1 MGRTLNKLTM
11 TQVRSNKKVGKLSDG
26 GGLYMRTRDSGTKTW
41 IFISKQ
47 SGRNRQLQL
56 GKVGIMTLGEAR
68 EAASRMREKVERGES
83 LEPKREINY
92 DVTFKEC
99 VTAFLD
105 TKSVGWQNEK
115 HIGQW
120 YSTLDTYA
128 KPIHRLQVSEISTKD
143 IFHILNPIWMTKH
156 ETASRLRGRIEAVLD
171 YGKAMGWREGDNPAQ
186 WRGALKPLLP
196 HFSKARNV
204 KHHAALE
211 YTRVADFVKE
221 LYNREATVALLLEF
235 IILTACRSGEARF
248 SKWEEVDFDNR
259 VWVIPAERMKMG
271 KEHTVPLSDRA
282 YEILWNL
289 SKLQFGNYIFSHPT
303 KRDAFSVNATRMLI
317 QRIHGYPKMTTHGFR
332 STFRDWAGD
341 ETLHQRETI
350 ESALA
355 HSLKDRAEAAY
366 RRSTALAKRRALM
379 QDWADYTQGI
389 ESPEWRAKPKI
400 KTAPQVSKPLVSAQH
415 QQAKVTT
422 LEDVMSELQEAQF
435 GTEPIVSDEEEDMS
449 FVRLMTG

>member
-1 MGRTLNKLTM
+1 
-11 TQVRSNKKVGKLSDG
+11 
-26 GGLYMRTRDSGTKTW
+26 MRTRDSGSKTW

-68 EAASRMREKVERGES
+68 EEAARMREKVERGES

-92 DVTFKEC
+92 DLTFKEC
-99 VTAFLD
+99 MTAFLD
-105 TKSVGWQNEK
+105 TKTVGWQNEK
-115 HIGQW
+115 HIAQW
-120 YSTLDTYA
+120 FSTLDTYA
-128 KPIHRLQVSEISTKD
+128 KPIHGL
-143 IFHILNPIWMTKH
+143 
-156 ETASRLRGRIEAVLD
+156 
-171 YGKAMGWREGDNPAQ
+171 
-186 WRGALKPLLP
+186 RGALKPLLP

-211 YTRVADFVKE
+211 YTLVAGFVKE
-221 LYNREATVALLLEF
+221 LHNRKATVALLLEF

-248 SKWEEVDFDNR
+248 AKWEEVDFDNR

-271 KEHTVPLSDRA
+271 KEHTVPLSERA
-282 YEILWNL
+282 YEIIWNL

-355 HSLKDRAEAAY
+355 HSLKDIAEAAY
-366 RRSTALAKRRALM
+366 RRSTVLAKQRALI
-379 QDWADYTQGI
+379 QDWADYTQGV
-389 ESPEWRAKPKI
+389 ESPEWRSKPKVI
-400 KTAPQVSKPLVSAQH
+400 AAPEKSMPPVSIHP
-415 QQAKVTT
+415 QQTEITKMDYA
-422 LEDVMSELQEAQF
+422 MRALQEAQF
-435 GTEPIVSDEEEDMS
+435 GPEPVATDEEEDMS